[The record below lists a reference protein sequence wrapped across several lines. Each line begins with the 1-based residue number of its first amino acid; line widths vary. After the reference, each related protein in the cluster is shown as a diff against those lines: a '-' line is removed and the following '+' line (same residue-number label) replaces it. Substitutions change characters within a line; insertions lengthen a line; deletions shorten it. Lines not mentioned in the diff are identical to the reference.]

1 MKKIIIS
8 FFALISFSAI
18 AQQTFAG
25 FRNGYYSGTHSI
37 LSNPANIAGSP
48 RKWDVNLVSLDAN
61 IVTDRILIDFNL
73 EESIHKF
80 SDLANFRDLDFSGNL
95 HLDALGPSA
104 MVRINEKHSV
114 GLTTRARL
122 FANIDNFNAKLIE
135 AIFFDTNNIKSLPY
149 TLKVENQG
157 IMINAFSEIG
167 ATWAGTVFQSDKHTI
182 KVGATAKFLQG
193 IANTHF
199 YINDLQA
206 TIDADVNKKEVYLD
220 NASGSLS
227 FVNSGVDIIES
238 FQADDI
244 TKSHA
249 TGLGLDLGVVYE
261 YRLDPSDE
269 KYTLKAALAVTDIGA
284 LKYTPLQ
291 NRAYHYSIVNAS
303 RIIISDDI
311 QKNLNNTANV
321 TSTDVTGKYNSS
333 LPTALQS
340 SIDYRIWNNFYAEIS
355 GIVGLSKNKNK
366 PENSYYINEFVV
378 TPRFEN
384 KYFGGYLPVS
394 YNQLS
399 QFNAGVA
406 VRLGPLVVG
415 SSSLL
420 SHLGN
425 SKQMDFFF
433 GIRFGN

>member
-1 MKKIIIS
+1 MKKIIVS
-8 FFALISFSAI
+8 FVTLISFSAM

-25 FRNGYYSGTHSI
+25 FRNGYHSGTHRV
-37 LSNPANIAGSP
+37 LSNPANIAGGS
-48 RKWDVNLVSLDAN
+48 RTWDVNLLSIDAN
-61 IVTDRILIDFNL
+61 VATDQIVVDFNI
-73 EESIHKF
+73 EESIRKF
-80 SDLANFRDLDFSGNL
+80 SNLMNLRDMDFSGNV
-95 HLDALGPSA
+95 HLDVLGPSA
-104 MVRINEKHSV
+104 VVRINEKHSV
-114 GLTTRARL
+114 GLTTRARV

-135 AIFFDTNNIKSLPY
+135 AMLFDAGEIQNLPY
-149 TLKVENQG
+149 TFQIENQG
-157 IMINAFSEIG
+157 LIINAFSEIG

-182 KVGATAKFLQG
+182 KVGATAKLLQG
-193 IANTHF
+193 AANTHF
-199 YINDLQA
+199 YINNLQG
-206 TIDADVNKKEVYLD
+206 TINTDANKREVYIE
-220 NASGSLS
+220 NASGELS
-227 FVNSGVDIIES
+227 FVNSGVDMIEN
-238 FQADDI
+238 FEAGDLA
-244 TKSHA
+244 KSHA
-249 TGLGLDLGVVYE
+249 TGFGLDLGVVYE

-291 NRAYHYSIVNAS
+291 NRAYNYSIVNAS
-303 RIIISDDI
+303 RFVISENI
-311 QKNLNNTANV
+311 QENLNNTANV
-321 TSTDVTGKYNSS
+321 TSTDVTGRYNSS

-355 GIVGLSKNKNK
+355 GIVGLSKNRNK
-366 PENSYYINEFVV
+366 PENSYYINELVI

-384 KYFGGYLPVS
+384 KYFGGYLPMS

-399 QFNAGVA
+399 KFNTGVA

-420 SHLGN
+420 SHLGD